1 MMAARFF
8 LRVSALLACGVAPS
22 DVHAAEQ
29 AVRGAEGR
37 AHALLTPCGT
47 RPPPGP
53 TA

>member
-8 LRVSALLACGVAPS
+8 LRVPALLACGVAPS
-22 DVHAAEQ
+22 GVHAAEQ
-29 AVRGAEGR
+29 AVRVVEVR
-37 AHALLTPCGT
+37 AHALLTPRGT